1 MRQGSQPA
9 QSTSSAEQEIVNMK
23 RAEHVRKLQQMD
35 EEHKLR
41 MEILAIEKTIAQK
54 NLEQMYDTS
63 QTTSTGDYRSVS
75 SGDIPTYQELF

>member
-35 EEHKLR
+35 KEHKLR

-63 QTTSTGDYRSVS
+63 QTTSTGDYSSVS